1 MISRSTTTLRYR
13 ASPLA
18 RLALLAYVFLI
29 VYASW
34 YPFANW
40 RSLGLSPLDYLSA
53 PLPRYWT
60 LFDVAINVVGY
71 APFGLLVVF
80 ALHPLIRG
88 VWAAL
93 LAILSG
99 ILLAGTMEAVQTF
112 LPSRVPSNLDF
123 ITNVSG
129 SALGALAGVLLV
141 HALLERSRL
150 RLLQRRWFLR
160 KSSAALIV
168 LALWPLAQIYPQGYL
183 FGHGQ
188 ITPILSDWL
197 SSLLSMPVDLAAM
210 LRHAPLLSAEQYWLS
225 ETIITACGMCGALLS
240 MLCLLRSNAPKVA
253 LSIVLVAATLL
264 SKTLAS
270 ALLFGPENAFS
281 WYTPGAESGLVMG
294 ALMLSGMVF
303 TRPPI
308 QRRLAVLMLLLS
320 LLAVNS
326 VPANPYFV
334 ATLQTW
340 VQGKFLNFNGAAQFL
355 SLAWPFVT
363 LWFLLHSRNT

>member
-1 MISRSTTTLRYR
+1 MTGPAILRYR

-18 RLALLAYVFLI
+18 RIALLAYLLLI
-29 VYASW
+29 AYASW
-34 YPFANW
+34 YPFTGW
-40 RSLGLSPLDYLSA
+40 RSIGLGPLDYLSA
-53 PLPRYWT
+53 PMPRYWT

-88 VWAAL
+88 IWAAL

-99 ILLAGTMEAVQTF
+99 TLLSGTMEAVQTY
-112 LPSRVPSNLDF
+112 LPSRVASNLDL

-129 SALGALAGVLLV
+129 ATLGGLAGMFLV

-168 LALWPLAQIYPQGYL
+168 LALWPLAQLYPQGYL

-188 ITPILSDWL
+188 ITPILSGWL
-197 SSLLSMPVDLAAM
+197 SSLLSMEIDLGAM
-210 LRHAPLLSAEQYWLS
+210 LRHAPLLNAEQYWLS
-225 ETIITACGMCGALLS
+225 ETIITACGLCGALLS
-240 MLCLLRSNAPKVA
+240 MQCLLRRNAPKVA
-253 LSIVLVAATLL
+253 LSIALIVATLTG
-264 SKTLAS
+264 KTLAS
-270 ALLFGPENAFS
+270 ALLFGPENAFA
-281 WYTPGAESGLVMG
+281 WYTPGAEGGLVMG

-308 QRRLAVLMLLLS
+308 QRRLAVLMLLVS

-363 LWFLLHSRNT
+363 LWFLLRSPKG